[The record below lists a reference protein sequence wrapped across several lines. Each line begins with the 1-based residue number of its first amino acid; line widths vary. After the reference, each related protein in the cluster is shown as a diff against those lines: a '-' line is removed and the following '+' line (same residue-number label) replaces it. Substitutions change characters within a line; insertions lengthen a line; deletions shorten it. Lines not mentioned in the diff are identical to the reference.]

1 MNATRTAG
9 LVAGAVVALV
19 AFAASYTHMRQ
30 LAAEHGQGWLSWL
43 IPLSVDGL
51 LMVASLVIVTARRDR
66 AGEPWLA
73 WLALAVGV
81 VASLA
86 ANVAAAGLELV
97 SGMGSEC
104 APVGFAVTFELVL
117 RLVRAHDADEK
128 VQVEAPHTGVGLPEL
143 ATRGGASPT
152 LPDQDVRAEPDRSVP
167 PVDRYD
173 EAPTGEP
180 IEAGERSDDELM
192 IELRTLA
199 EQLGGTPSIGAV
211 RTGLRVGTS
220 RAYGLLDRYAAEQK
234 PALRAIG
241 SEPR

>member
-1 MNATRTAG
+1 MNATRAAG

-19 AFAASYTHMRQ
+19 AGAASYTHMRQ

-86 ANVAAAGLELV
+86 ANVAAAGPDLV
-97 SGMGSEC
+97 SRLVS
-104 APVGFAVTFELVL
+104 AWPPFAFAVTFELVL
-117 RLVRAHDADEK
+117 RLVRTNAGEK
-128 VQVEAPHTGVGLPEL
+128 TQAEAPHTGVELPEQ
-143 ATRGGASPT
+143 APQGGARPA
-152 LPDQDVRAEPDRSVP
+152 LGDHEVRAVPDRSVP
-167 PVDRYD
+167 PVDQYD
-173 EAPTGEP
+173 KNPTGERVEP
-180 IEAGERSDDELM
+180 GERSDDELM
-192 IELRTLA
+192 VELRTLA
-199 EQLGGTPSIGAV
+199 EQVGGTPSISAV

-220 RAYGLLDRYAAEQK
+220 RAYRLLDRYAAEQT

-241 SEPR
+241 GEQR